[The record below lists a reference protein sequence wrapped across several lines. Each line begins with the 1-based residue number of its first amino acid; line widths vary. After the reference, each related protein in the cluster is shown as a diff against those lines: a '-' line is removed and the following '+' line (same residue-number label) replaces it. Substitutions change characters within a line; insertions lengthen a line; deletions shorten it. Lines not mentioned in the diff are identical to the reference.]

1 MSVWAAGI
9 TAVGSIAGGYLSGK
23 GNKQQTYIPRRATK
37 DAERDR
43 LAAMSNALYGG
54 PRRSP
59 GGGAAGS
66 AEDLYTNPD
75 NFPEYGPRP
84 FSDPNPYELAGI
96 EQLGGFATTAFP
108 ELYQRYADTSFDGL
122 DGSGVD
128 GYVESFRSV
137 LPRMQEFFGGGAP
150 RIDDPANV
158 SFNPSVELRGQQMLP
173 QDLGG
178 WRPGVAPSVNADANP
193 AIQKMLSGN
202 ADVQGLTGAVDA
214 YLKPIMENFNSQVLP
229 SLQRADAAAT
239 GGQSSAGALKGAQR
253 VLEGVGTDVNR
264 YTQGLLYD
272 ASQRGLDRAGMAA
285 NLVTQAKQQDQSQRL
300 AAEGV
305 AQQGLFG
312 SRGFDLDAFRTGLSA
327 DQLRM
332 LAATGNADRRLQA
345 GTANAGLKL
354 QHGNQLLDAAGLGAE
369 TTLGG
374 GRLQQGFA
382 QMMPELIRTGMIGPQ
397 ALSLAGTGLRGL
409 LDPYAK
415 YASDKFT
422 YEQNL
427 PYEMSDRWTG
437 ILRGLSPQTTAP
449 AQAGQGSGG
458 NVAAGLAGMLA
469 MFPSM
474 GGSSS
479 AMPAASGAA
488 AGTTS
493 TFSPA
498 LAGIAT

>member
-1 MSVWAAGI
+1 MSWAV
-9 TAVGSIAGGYLSGK
+9 TASAAASVVGGYLSGK
-23 GNKQQTYIPRRATK
+23 GQKQKTYIPRRATK
-37 DAERDR
+37 NAERDR
-43 LAAMSNALYGG
+43 LSAMSQALYGG
-54 PRRSP
+54 SRRNP
-59 GGGAAGS
+59 NGGLSGS
-66 AEDLYTNPD
+66 AEDLYTNPE
-75 NFPEYGPRP
+75 NFPEYAPRP

-128 GYVESFRSV
+128 AYTDSFRSV
-137 LPRMQEFFGGGAP
+137 LPRMQEFFGGPAP
-150 RIDDPANV
+150 RIDDAPNV
-158 SFNPSVELRGQQMLP
+158 SFNPSVELRGQQMIP
-173 QDLGG
+173 EELGG
-178 WRPGVAPSVNADANP
+178 WRPGVASSVNADANP
-193 AIQKMLSGN
+193 AIQRMLSGN

-214 YLKPIMENFNSQVLP
+214 YLQPIMENFNKQVLP

-272 ASQRGLDRAGMAA
+272 ASQRGLDRAGLAA

-300 AAEGV
+300 AAEGL

-345 GTANAGLKL
+345 GTANAGLQL
-354 QHGNQLLDAAGLGAE
+354 QYGNQLLDAAGLGAE

-374 GRLQQGFA
+374 GRLKQGFA
-382 QMMPELIRTGMIGPQ
+382 GMMPELIRTGMIGPQ

-409 LDPYAK
+409 LDPYAR
-415 YASDKFT
+415 YAADKFT
-422 YEQNL
+422 YEENL

-437 ILRGLSPQTTAP
+437 ILRGLAPQTTAP
-449 AQAGQGSGG
+449 AQANQGSGG
-458 NVAAGLAGMLA
+458 NVGAGLAGMLS

-474 GGSSS
+474 GSGSSTAGMS
-479 AMPAASGAA
+479 ASGEAA
-488 AGTTS
+488 AQGLGNWS
-493 TFSPA
+493 
-498 LAGIAT
+498 LAGGLT